1 MTHSKLVVKRD
12 GSIVPLDIAKI
23 KKCIAWA
30 SEGLDVN
37 ELALES
43 KFNEYLVP
51 EMSTRSIQD
60 SLITAAR
67 SLASRAEPDWTIVEG
82 RLLTMNLWKE
92 RKAYDKTK
100 ECFYSWVQ
108 EQIQKNEYK
117 GSLVLDLFVK
127 YTPEDFRYLS
137 TLIDQQADL
146 NQSYG
151 SVFTAIQ
158 KYLTPSECT
167 QQMFL
172 VNAMII
178 ASIEEASNRVKFA
191 EELYIGM
198 KDRKLS
204 FASPWLSNLRI
215 GGSIDSCFIIQPDD
229 DINSIFHNVSNAAK
243 ISKAGGGLG
252 TSLSRI
258 RAKGS
263 EVNGRKN
270 ASKGVFGWAR
280 IFNDVALFV
289 DQGGCYTQPP
299 LHSNM

>member
-1 MTHSKLVVKRD
+1 MTESKLVVKRD
-12 GSIVPLDIAKI
+12 GSVVPLDIAKI

-67 SLASRAEPDWTIVEG
+67 SLASRAEPDWTTVEG

-92 RKAYDKTK
+92 RKTYEKTK
-100 ECFYSWVQ
+100 DCFYTWMQ
-108 EQIQKNEYK
+108 EQVQKGEYK
-117 GSLVLDLFVK
+117 GPLVLDLFTK
-127 YTPEDFRYLS
+127 YSPEDFRYLS
-137 TLIDQQADL
+137 TLIGQEADL
-146 NQSYG
+146 DQSYG
-151 SVFTAIQ
+151 SVFTGSQ
-158 KYLTPSECT
+158 KYLAPSECT

-178 ASIEEASNRVKFA
+178 ASIEEAGNRVKFA
-191 EELYIGM
+191 EELYINM
-198 KDRKLS
+198 KNRKLS

-215 GGSIDSCFIIQPDD
+215 GGSIDSCFIIEPTDNID
-229 DINSIFHNVSNAAK
+229 SIFHNVANAAK

-252 TSLSRI
+252 D
-258 RAKGS
+258 
-263 EVNGRKN
+263 RK
-270 ASKGVFGWAR
+270 SV
-280 IFNDVALFV
+280 V
-289 DQGGCYTQPP
+289 
-299 LHSNM
+299 